1 MGIPGM
7 PDYIQKKLHDQTVVF
22 MYILLQVKSEFS
34 TSKQIVFDLSKFKK
48 NMQSDPNHFQLQ
60 LKN

>member
-48 NMQSDPNHFQLQ
+48 NMQSDPNQFQLQ

>member
-34 TSKQIVFDLSKFKK
+34 TSKQIVFDLSKFKI

>member
-48 NMQSDPNHFQLQ
+48 NMQSDPNHFQSQ

>member
-7 PDYIQKKLHDQTVVF
+7 PDYIQEKLHDQTVVF
-22 MYILLQVKSEFS
+22 MDILLQVKSEFS
-34 TSKQIVFDLSKFKK
+34 TSKQIVFDLSKFKI